1 MFFWANY
8 RTRNT
13 ETLNTSGTEEHH
25 RSKGIALEQLKH
37 DRTLEH
43 WQNSKSLEQCQ
54 GMPQSWNDGILSKE
68 FENLNTVSKSFLWN
82 RSTQENSKKNIYSN
96 LQILKLKKRTKF
108 VSLFVL
114 LFRFTSSFHVYI
126 KRTNFILVCK
136 ILTYWTKKLEAYLF
150 LHFITQRIKWNKK
163 VACSTLIWQVY
174 KPAHTICG

>member
-1 MFFWANY
+1 MILSKFVFWANY

-13 ETLNTSGTEEHH
+13 ETLNTSRTEEHH
-25 RSKGIALEQLKH
+25 QSKGIAPEQSKH

-114 LFRFTSSFHVYI
+114 LFCFTSSFHVYI

-136 ILTYWTKKLEAYLF
+136 ILTYWTKNWRHIFFCTLLHKESSETKKLL
-150 LHFITQRIKWNKK
+150 
-163 VACSTLIWQVY
+163 VAL
-174 KPAHTICG
+174 